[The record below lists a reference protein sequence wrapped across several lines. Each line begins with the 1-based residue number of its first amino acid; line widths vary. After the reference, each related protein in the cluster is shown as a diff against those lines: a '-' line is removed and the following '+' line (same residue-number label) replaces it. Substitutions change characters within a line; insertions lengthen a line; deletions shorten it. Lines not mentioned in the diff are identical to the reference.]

1 MNRKDCEIL
10 AKKLGAYQ
18 YYLLTN
24 QNIQTEFV
32 YLIDGIKDYL
42 VKDSQCS
49 RFTIALDKSFYE
61 TKIKDDSKNT
71 YASTY
76 EPLSQVHQEGLQKQ
90 QEHRESV
97 KDIYDPE
104 VIVN

>member
-32 YLIDGIKDYL
+32 YLIDAIKDYL
-42 VKDSQCS
+42 KNKQCA

-76 EPLSQVHQEGLQKQ
+76 QPLGKPLEEAIQKEQEY
-90 QEHRESV
+90 RESV
-97 KDIYDPE
+97 KDIYDPD
-104 VIVN
+104 VIV

>member
-18 YYLLTN
+18 YYLQTN
-24 QNIQTEFV
+24 QNIQTEF
-32 YLIDGIKDYL
+32 IDLVDEIKDYL
-42 VKDSQCS
+42 KNKQCS

-61 TKIKDDSKNT
+61 TKIKDDSNNT

-90 QEHRESV
+90 QEYRESV
-97 KDIYDPE
+97 KDIYDPD
-104 VIVN
+104 VIV

>member
-32 YLIDGIKDYL
+32 YLIDAIKDYL
-42 VKDSQCS
+42 KNKQCA

-76 EPLSQVHQEGLQKQ
+76 KPLSQAHQEGIQKQ

-97 KDIYDPE
+97 KDIYDLD
-104 VIVN
+104 VIV

>member
-32 YLIDGIKDYL
+32 YLIDAIKDYL
-42 VKDSQCS
+42 KNKQCA

-76 EPLSQVHQEGLQKQ
+76 KPLSQAHQEGIQKQ

-97 KDIYDPE
+97 KDIYDPD
-104 VIVN
+104 VIV